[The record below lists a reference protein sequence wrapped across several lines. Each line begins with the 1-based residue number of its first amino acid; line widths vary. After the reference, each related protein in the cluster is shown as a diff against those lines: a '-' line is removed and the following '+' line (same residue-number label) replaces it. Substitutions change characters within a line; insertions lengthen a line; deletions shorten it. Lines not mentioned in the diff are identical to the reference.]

1 LQSKFKKRGADALF
15 KVWVFIYIRAW
26 CNGSIRVSKTFDLG
40 SNPSARAFFY
50 QPGRKADN
58 RQRRHFSH
66 FHTNNMSK
74 FGTYIQESYD
84 ELIHKVSWPSWSE
97 LQQTT
102 LIVLVSLAIVT
113 ALIFGMDSASEAVM
127 KLVYGMAGN

>member
-1 LQSKFKKRGADALF
+1 
-15 KVWVFIYIRAW
+15 
-26 CNGSIRVSKTFDLG
+26 
-40 SNPSARAFFY
+40 
-50 QPGRKADN
+50 
-58 RQRRHFSH
+58 
-66 FHTNNMSK
+66 MSK